1 MKYDT
6 YRLKVHEWILCIA
19 SWIFIAGIFSYFFYR
34 SYIAF
39 LVFLLFFPLYF
50 KIVRKNYMKKRKW
63 NLKNQFADA
72 LMGISTA
79 LQSGNSVENAFRKTY
94 YEMARLH
101 GKDSDIAKEFY
112 VIMKGLENNMTLES
126 LLLDFA
132 ERCEVEEIVDF
143 TDIFIVGKRSG
154 GNLRELITNCCNTIS
169 EQVQMQREFRIQLS
183 SKQFELRIMGV
194 VPFGIILYIGT
205 SSKGYFDSLYHQMP
219 GIGIMT
225 ACLTV
230 YAAAFLWG
238 RKIIENTENK

>member
-1 MKYDT
+1 MDK
-6 YRLKVHEWILCIA
+6 KKIIA
-19 SWIFIAGIFSYFFYR
+19 IIPAR
-34 SYIAF
+34 SGSKGLPDKNIKC
-39 LVFLLFFPLYF
+39 LDGKPLLAY
-50 KIVRKNYMKKRKW
+50 
-63 NLKNQFADA
+63 
-72 LMGISTA
+72 
-79 LQSGNSVENAFRKTY
+79 SVEA
-94 YEMARLH
+94 ARDAGVFDVIH
-101 GKDSDIAKEFY
+101 VSTDSQKYSDIAKEFY